1 MSLFQLQL
9 PIPPSSIR
17 SHHAARMLAGI
28 QSRGK
33 TVNNK
38 AQTTGADGL
47 LYCPQKCK
55 QWMSLL
61 GGLRHSASAGY
72 GMITA
77 ATWHCKFYPNKLR
90 ENTKITKS
98 CWTPLFHEYCNVCLH
113 WLTQNVMVIVCVKR
127 HSNLCIWFKVNSGIN
142 SKLKSVLLSPNVL

>member
-1 MSLFQLQL
+1 MARSLSKLLSLSKPSLSVCVISYENFSNKRFPIKKKNMCWPISLLQLHL
-9 PIPPSSIR
+9 PIPPSSITSHR
-17 SHHAARMLAGI
+17 SARILAGI
-28 QSRGK
+28 QGRGD

-61 GGLRHSASAGY
+61 GGLRHSASSGY

-77 ATWHCKFYPNKLR
+77 ATWHRKLNPDKLR
-90 ENTKITKS
+90 ENTKITK
-98 CWTPLFHEYCNVCLH
+98 
-113 WLTQNVMVIVCVKR
+113 
-127 HSNLCIWFKVNSGIN
+127 
-142 SKLKSVLLSPNVL
+142 KLLRTTVPWIL